1 MKFRFTLIAFF
12 ILISGYSWSNP
23 EMEKELDDHFR
34 VYLIKND
41 RRSQGDRVVVS
52 GDKAVVYY
60 WKSLNV
66 RTPDEVICDAYE
78 WLLTGR
84 TTYGR
89 GVKEAF
95 EKFPSL
101 NQIDISFYDLQFGT
115 KKGPRRAEILP
126 TQNVVEYLRIGV
138 RRDSFLK
145 KSFNRKEVKN
155 MIEKRQCIEVGRDYI
170 DSVSLNETY
179 IKGKK

>member
-1 MKFRFTLIAFF
+1 MKFWFTLMAFF
-12 ILISGYSWSNP
+12 ILISGNSWSNP
-23 EMEKELDDHFR
+23 EMEKQLDDHFR

-95 EKFPSL
+95 ERFPSL
-101 NQIDISFYDLQFGT
+101 NQIDISFYDHAIWN
-115 KKGPRRAEILP
+115 KKRSSPCRNSANSKCCR
-126 TQNVVEYLRIGV
+126 V
-138 RRDSFLK
+138 S
-145 KSFNRKEVKN
+145 
-155 MIEKRQCIEVGRDYI
+155 
-170 DSVSLNETY
+170 SVSEFDGILSQKNHSTEKT
-179 IKGKK
+179 

>member
-1 MKFRFTLIAFF
+1 M
-12 ILISGYSWSNP
+12 
-23 EMEKELDDHFR
+23 
-34 VYLIKND
+34 YLIKKD
-41 RRSQGDRVVVS
+41 RRSQGDKVVVT

-89 GVKEAF
+89 GTKEAF
-95 EKFPSL
+95 ERFPSL
-101 NQIDISFYDLQFGT
+101 NEIDISFYDLQFST
-115 KKGPRRAEILP
+115 KKGSRRAEILP
-126 TQNVVEYLRIGV
+126 SQNVIEYLRVGI
-138 RRDSFLK
+138 RRDSFMK
-145 KSFNRKEVKN
+145 KTFNRKEVKS
-155 MIEKRQCIEVGRDYI
+155 MIEKRQCVEVGRDFI
-170 DSVSLNETY
+170 DLVSINEPY